1 MISSQLCDKG
11 IQKEKLLVE
20 VVRVDQ
26 YWIIPS
32 GVILSSCELT
42 LDFLHSAGMSIF
54 GLSIHVF
61 FCQWNVGQ
69 YCFFNLHLYNCIL
82 ICNKWI
88 NVHVT

>member
-1 MISSQLCDKG
+1 M
-11 IQKEKLLVE
+11 
-20 VVRVDQ
+20 DQ

-61 FCQWNVGQ
+61 FVNGMWVSIASLTSI
-69 YCFFNLHLYNCIL
+69 YI
-82 ICNKWI
+82 II
-88 NVHVT
+88 S